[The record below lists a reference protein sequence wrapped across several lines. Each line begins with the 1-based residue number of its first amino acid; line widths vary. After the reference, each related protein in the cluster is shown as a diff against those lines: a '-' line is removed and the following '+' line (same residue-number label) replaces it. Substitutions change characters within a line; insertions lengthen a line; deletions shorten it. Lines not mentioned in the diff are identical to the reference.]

1 MLPTGRSV
9 VKQIFACDEG
19 VMGFHND
26 RRANKN
32 LPANGRAGVFILI
45 LPIIFYFFVHNL
57 SGAVSLLKI
66 TTVSYILAAFRPV
79 PQSCTSS
86 TLLRHRTKIVSSHT
100 TLSVTFIIKQALK
113 KTARHEPEMGGGY
126 YGRGLLR
133 VGLFNLIFFT
143 FFIFNKSRGHTGGWG
158 WGGGTGM
165 TPALF
170 FWPSRL
176 GALLLLQYPER
187 PQRPVLRTN
196 LVVAAAGF
204 GPATSG

>member
-1 MLPTGRSV
+1 
-9 VKQIFACDEG
+9 
-19 VMGFHND
+19 
-26 RRANKN
+26 
-32 LPANGRAGVFILI
+32 
-45 LPIIFYFFVHNL
+45 
-57 SGAVSLLKI
+57 
-66 TTVSYILAAFRPV
+66 
-79 PQSCTSS
+79 
-86 TLLRHRTKIVSSHT
+86 
-100 TLSVTFIIKQALK
+100 
-113 KTARHEPEMGGGY
+113 MGGGY

-187 PQRPVLRTN
+187 PQRPVLIHIGLWRRQDSDLRPPGN
-196 LVVAAAGF
+196 EPGELSAAPRRFIFLFAF
-204 GPATSG
+204 ADAIIVQAERRAKPPFVLC